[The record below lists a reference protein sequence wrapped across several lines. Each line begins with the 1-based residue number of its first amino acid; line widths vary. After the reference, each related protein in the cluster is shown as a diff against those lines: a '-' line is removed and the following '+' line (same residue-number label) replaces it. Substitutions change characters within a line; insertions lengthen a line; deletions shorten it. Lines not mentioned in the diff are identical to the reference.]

1 LDGEFNGKGKY
12 YFVDTGKTY
21 EGQFEDN
28 EMHGKGKM
36 TWPDQSRYEG
46 DFKNGK
52 AAGHGVEYLAN
63 GDKYIGEFDKELKHG
78 AGVYYNTNDQT
89 KRQGEW

>member
-1 LDGEFNGKGKY
+1 
-12 YFVDTGKTY
+12 
-21 EGQFEDN
+21 
-28 EMHGKGKM
+28 MHGKGKM

-46 DFKNGK
+46 DFNKGK
-52 AAGHGVEYLAN
+52 AAGHGVEYLTN

-78 AGVYYNTNDQT
+78 AGVYYNTMDQT